1 MLTYFS
7 NLSIS
12 LWATSIC
19 FWTRAS
25 SLLCS
30 ASICFWL
37 WTFSWLSVKKKIF
50 IDQTDTRFLRHIL
63 QVFVWL
69 GEGGG
74 GKRSK
79 HKPFHFSKSSPFL
92 DSSSLGG
99 GIFGPSS
106 ETKVSPNASPPFLS
120 VTSSVTMV
128 RQTLAYTSSSSRIT
142 PTLFFLA
149 RQLWNNPMI
158 YNTAV

>member
-37 WTFSWLSVKKKIF
+37 WTFSWSSVKKKKFF

-63 QVFVWL
+63 HVFVWL
-69 GEGGG
+69 GGGSREVSTNLSIS
-74 GKRSK
+74 RS
-79 HKPFHFSKSSPFL
+79 PPLSWIRVVWAVASLALPLRQRSARMPALLSSP
-92 DSSSLGG
+92 SLPPWPWYGKLCRTP
-99 GIFGPSS
+99 PS
-106 ETKVSPNASPPFLS
+106 PLASPLLCCF
-120 VTSSVTMV
+120 
-128 RQTLAYTSSSSRIT
+128 
-142 PTLFFLA
+142 
-149 RQLWNNPMI
+149 
-158 YNTAV
+158 